1 MDCKLERIAQLQ
13 DMSPRAQRR
22 MMLHVGDITEEERR
36 AHFCEPCVEGFEH
49 VVEAAD
55 DSAAEIIRHL
65 RREEHSDEA

>member
-1 MDCKLERIAQLQ
+1 
-13 DMSPRAQRR
+13 
-22 MMLHVGDITEEERR
+22 MMLHVGDLTEEERR